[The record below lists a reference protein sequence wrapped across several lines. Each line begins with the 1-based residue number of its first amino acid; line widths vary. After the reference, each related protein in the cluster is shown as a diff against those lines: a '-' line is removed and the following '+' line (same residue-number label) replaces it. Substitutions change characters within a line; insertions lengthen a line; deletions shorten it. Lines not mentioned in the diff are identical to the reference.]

1 MFCRSILESDAFM
14 DMPAESQMLYVH
26 LSMAADD
33 DGFVSNPRMILRF
46 CGASDDS
53 MKLLLAKRFVL
64 SLEAG
69 DGFALLIRHWRMH
82 NCIKKDRYRPSV
94 FRHLLRELYYD
105 ENRAYALSPGEGSVP
120 CLPEELP
127 AASAEPDRLRLGSGA
142 EPQDRIEKDR
152 TEKERIDKDRIGKD
166 RAAEG
171 EPGGEDAAVEK
182 WRSRVVAYRARGW
195 DPSGMY
201 SLARNEGVTRAMI
214 DGGGRA
220 P

>member
-53 MKLLLAKRFVL
+53 MKLLLSKRFVL

-105 ENRAYALSPGEGSVP
+105 ENRAYTLSPGDGRVP

-142 EPQDRIEKDR
+142 EPQE
-152 TEKERIDKDRIGKD
+152 RIGKD
-166 RAAEG
+166 RIEKESSGKDRRAEG
-171 EPGGEDAAVEK
+171 EPGGEDASVKK
-182 WRSRVVAYRARGW
+182 WRARIEAYRQRGW